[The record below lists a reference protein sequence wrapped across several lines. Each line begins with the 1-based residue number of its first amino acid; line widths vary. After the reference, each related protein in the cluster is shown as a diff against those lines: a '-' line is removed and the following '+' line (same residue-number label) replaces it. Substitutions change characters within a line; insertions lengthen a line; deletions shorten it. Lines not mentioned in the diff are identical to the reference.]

1 MIREKNPLPKLIIID
16 GGKGQLSS
24 AVKSLKKLDIY
35 NSIPIIGIAKRL
47 EELYYPGDSIPL
59 YLNKKS
65 ETLKVIQN
73 LRNEAHRF
81 SLTFH
86 KSKRSKSSLNS
97 KFDMIPGIGEKT
109 KLKLLR
115 KFKSINRIK
124 GLTILE
130 IANEIGNSKAKK
142 IKEYLN
148 DEN

>member
-1 MIREKNPLPKLIIID
+1 MVLRYSP
-16 GGKGQLSS
+16 
-24 AVKSLKKLDIY
+24 
-35 NSIPIIGIAKRL
+35 SI
-47 EELYYPGDSIPL
+47 ENPL

-86 KSKRSKSSLNS
+86 KSKRSKNSLNS

-115 KFKSINRIK
+115 KFKSITRIK
-124 GLTILE
+124 ALTVLE